1 MEILQREMSM
11 DEDKNLL
18 NNIVMGDYFVDN
30 FG

>member
-1 MEILQREMSM
+1 MDILQREMSM